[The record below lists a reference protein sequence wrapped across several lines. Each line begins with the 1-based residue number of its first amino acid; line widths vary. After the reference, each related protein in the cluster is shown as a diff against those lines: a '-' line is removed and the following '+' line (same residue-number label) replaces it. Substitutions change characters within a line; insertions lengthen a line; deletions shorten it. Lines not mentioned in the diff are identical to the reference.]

1 MVRGFVTDSSA
12 SAGVRLAADLPEPE
26 PADGELVVEV
36 RAFAINRGELSL
48 LEQRPD
54 GWRPGQDVAGV
65 VNRTAADGSGPRK
78 GARVVGIVDGAS
90 WAELVAVPVHRVA
103 SLPDGVDFSSAASL
117 PIAGLTALRALRIGG
132 PLLGRRVLVTGA
144 TGGVGQFAV
153 QLAAAGGA
161 RVTAQVSAS
170 AREQEAYDL
179 GADEVATSLDD
190 EALGPFDLVLDG
202 VGGPVL
208 HAAVH
213 RLAPGGTA
221 ALYGVGGGPAELALP
236 DFVSAPLAKVL
247 GFFVHA
253 GPEEELG
260 ADLATLAGLVA
271 DGRLDPHLGLVRD
284 WQETAG
290 VLDALRERRV
300 RGKAV
305 LTRG

>member
-1 MVRGFVTDSSA
+1 
-12 SAGVRLAADLPEPE
+12 
-26 PADGELVVEV
+26 
-36 RAFAINRGELSL
+36 
-48 LEQRPD
+48 
-54 GWRPGQDVAGV
+54 
-65 VNRTAADGSGPRK
+65 
-78 GARVVGIVDGAS
+78 
-90 WAELVAVPVHRVA
+90 
-103 SLPDGVDFSSAASL
+103 
-117 PIAGLTALRALRIGG
+117 
-132 PLLGRRVLVTGA
+132 
-144 TGGVGQFAV
+144 V